1 MHSFQLLAWSY
12 MISASPHLL
21 TQFLS
26 SALQP
31 FYFTN
36 LESTYNLTGTYFCC
50 KDRLILF
57 HKLLSIPS
65 FSSLSLTKPTS
76 KVSISQTRQYWN
88 SRYNLLRYL
97 TPIPVLSLVY
107 QRKCIFSHGKHNKV
121 YTSDIPKKKKKRKFW

>member
-1 MHSFQLLAWSY
+1 MLSFQLLAWSC
-12 MISASPHLL
+12 MISVSPHLL

-31 FYFTN
+31 LYFT

-76 KVSISQTRQYWN
+76 KVSISQIRQYWN

-121 YTSDIPKKKKKRKFW
+121 HISDIAKKKKFW